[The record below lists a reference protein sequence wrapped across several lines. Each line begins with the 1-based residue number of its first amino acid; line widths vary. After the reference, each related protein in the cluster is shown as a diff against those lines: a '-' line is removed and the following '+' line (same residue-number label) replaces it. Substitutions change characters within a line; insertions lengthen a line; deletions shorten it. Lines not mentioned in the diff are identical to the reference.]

1 MGTERFGY
9 FIPQW
14 KIYLVKAKRWNTMYL
29 IQHVLI
35 EHEKEAINSAT
46 HTFLSLTYV

>member
-1 MGTERFGY
+1 
-9 FIPQW
+9 
-14 KIYLVKAKRWNTMYL
+14 MYL

-46 HTFLSLTYV
+46 HTFLSLTYVESKIPRAIYLLLWFSEKQFTIQT